1 MAIASESQIA
11 NLYKTGDNYDAWL
24 AWLKSVRAKYIGT
37 PMLAKIDATIASGES
52 KKSGLADTLQA
63 GREMWKAIQEYG
75 SDAWNWFLQ
84 AVGLGAIPVAL
95 YWAAAALTTSA
106 VTGAIYTMNNW
117 IEKEAAATKRELD
130 QYNKDVEKQVAEGV
144 PYSQAMQNAANAGS
158 VRAESEKTRE
168 ENGVGDKLIDK
179 AGNIIKW
186 ALVGFAV
193 YKVAEKKGWI

>member
-37 PMLAKIDATIASGES
+37 PMLAKIDATIASGET
-52 KKSGLADTLQA
+52 KKSGLANTLQA
-63 GREMWKAIQEYG
+63 GREMWAAIQQYG
-75 SDAWNWFLQ
+75 SDAWKWFLQ

-117 IEKEAAATKRELD
+117 IEKEAAATKAELD
-130 QYNKDVEKQVAEGV
+130 QYERDVARQVAAGIPV
-144 PYSQAMQNAANAGS
+144 DIAMKNAAGVQAQ
-158 VRAESEKTRE
+158 RAESEKARE
-168 ENGVGDKLIDK
+168 DNGIEDKIIDK
-179 AGNIIKW
+179 AGSIAMW
-186 ALVGFAV
+186 TLLGFAV
-193 YKVAEKKGWI
+193 YKIAEKKGWI